1 MNCMKQ
7 RSSAC
12 LPFGDY
18 LLIAGLSILTLLLSW
33 LVMSSPQ
40 FMLFG
45 QIVTRVDTNQKVVA
59 LTLDD
64 GPLPVHTDE
73 TLKLLAKND
82 VKATFFVIGKDAKK
96 HSNELRSIV
105 HAGHAVGNHGYTH
118 TAMVFMSP
126 GQVETE
132 IEATDAVIR
141 AAGYTGPIPFRA
153 PYNYKFVQLPL
164 YLALHNR
171 PDISRDVI
179 VEEGSD
185 RGAED
190 IASEIVERVRP
201 GSIILMHP
209 MYDHTGSS
217 RAAIPLLVSELK
229 SRGYRFVTVP
239 ELLEYR

>member
-1 MNCMKQ
+1 MK
-7 RSSAC
+7 RAVPRLPRLDYVLIVVGSAVV
-12 LPFGDY
+12 
-18 LLIAGLSILTLLLSW
+18 LLLSW
-33 LVMSSPQ
+33 LLMSSPR

-45 QIVTRVDTNQKVVA
+45 QIVPRVETYQPVVA
-59 LTLDD
+59 LTFDD

-73 TLKLLAKND
+73 TLKLLAEND
-82 VKATFFVIGKDAKK
+82 VKATFFVIGKDAKR
-96 HSNELRSIV
+96 HSNELQSIV
-105 HAGHAVGNHGYTH
+105 YAGHAVGNHSYTH
-118 TAMVFMSP
+118 NAMVFMSP

-132 IEATDAVIR
+132 IETTDAVIR

-164 YLALHNR
+164 YLASHNR

-179 VEEGSD
+179 VEEGGD